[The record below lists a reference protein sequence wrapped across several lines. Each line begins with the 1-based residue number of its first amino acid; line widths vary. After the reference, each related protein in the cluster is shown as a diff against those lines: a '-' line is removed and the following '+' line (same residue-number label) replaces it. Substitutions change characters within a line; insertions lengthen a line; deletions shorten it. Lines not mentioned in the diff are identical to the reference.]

1 MATIANLIAA
11 KKSGS
16 IISVSPGDTV
26 YDALKLMA
34 EKSIGALL
42 VMEQGEVKGILSER
56 DYARKV
62 ILHNKS
68 SRDTKVS
75 EIMTAPV
82 ISIPP
87 ETSPDAALAVM
98 TAKHIRHLPVMKG
111 NELQGIISI
120 GDVVKFLLEEKDVEI
135 SNLSAY
141 ISGAPSLV

>member
-1 MATIANLIAA
+1 MATIANLLAT
-11 KKSGS
+11 KKSGT

-42 VMEQGEVKGILSER
+42 VMDQGELKGILSER

-68 SRDTKVS
+68 SRETQVS
-75 EIMTAPV
+75 EIMTSPV

-87 ETSPDAALAVM
+87 DTTPDAALAVM

-111 NELQGIISI
+111 NELLGVISI

>member
-1 MATIANLIAA
+1 MATIANLLAA
-11 KKSGS
+11 KKSGT
-16 IISVSPGDTV
+16 IISVSPGDMV
-26 YDALKLMA
+26 YNALKLMA

-42 VMEQGEVKGILSER
+42 VMEQGELKGILSER

-68 SRDTKVS
+68 SRETLVS
-75 EIMTAPV
+75 EIMTSPV

-87 ETSPDAALAVM
+87 DTAPEAALAVM

-111 NELQGIISI
+111 NELLGVISI

>member
-1 MATIANLIAA
+1 MATIANLLAA
-11 KKSGS
+11 KKSGT
-16 IISVSPGDTV
+16 IISVSPEDMV
-26 YDALKLMA
+26 YNALKLMA

-42 VMEQGEVKGILSER
+42 VMEQGELKGILSER

-68 SRDTKVS
+68 SRETLVS
-75 EIMTAPV
+75 EIMTSPV

-87 ETSPDAALAVM
+87 DTAPEAALAVM

-111 NELQGIISI
+111 NELLGVISI